1 MPKFDKYYVVEYR
14 FPILVEQVDTPIEAT
29 SKAARMCERMFG
41 FKPDNWY
48 ARIFEY
54 TTGEK
59 ETGPVKEHFYNPSS
73 SSVREI
79 EKNIGYFN
87 DLIEKGVTPEDL
99 IDPDKVA
106 KKAIGK
112 GKNVAKKTKKNVKE
126 LGEDSE

>member
-14 FPILVEQVDTPIEAT
+14 FPIMIEQTETPIEAV
-29 SKAARMCERMFG
+29 SKASRMCERMFG

-48 ARIFEY
+48 ARVFEY

-59 ETGPVKEHFYNPSS
+59 VTGPVKEYFYNPNS

-87 DLIEKGVTPEDL
+87 DMIEKGINPDDLMSPEKAAKKIERNNDG
-99 IDPDKVA
+99 VA
-106 KKAIGK
+106 KKA
-112 GKNVAKKTKKNVKE
+112 KKTRKE
-126 LGEDSE
+126 ME